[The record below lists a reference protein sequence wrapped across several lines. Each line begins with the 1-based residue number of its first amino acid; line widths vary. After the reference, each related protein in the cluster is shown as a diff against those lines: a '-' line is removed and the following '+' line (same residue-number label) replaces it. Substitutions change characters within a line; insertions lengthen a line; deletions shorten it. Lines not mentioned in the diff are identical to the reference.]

1 LVTKWSQN
9 RFSRLWLPSRS
20 PDFPGVYED
29 TRTYNPLI
37 HGQALAVDARDHLTA
52 GHSLRVAAY
61 AQAIGEEM
69 DLSEGELEVLR
80 YAALLHDQG
89 KIGVPDH
96 VLHKPGGLT
105 REEFQ
110 EIKSHAH
117 KTKLILQTIRGL
129 FPRRLRQ
136 IPEMA
141 AHHHERPDG
150 SGYPDGL
157 RGDEIPLGARIIA
170 VADVFDALTARRHY
184 RDPAPDEQVVA
195 SLRQDANANRLCDR
209 SVAAFER
216 ALPRILSIRGRLNRE
231 QEQAEASGGLS
242 GIAHLR
248 ARKAGRSEEQ

>member
-1 LVTKWSQN
+1 
-9 RFSRLWLPSRS
+9 
-20 PDFPGVYED
+20 
-29 TRTYNPLI
+29 
-37 HGQALAVDARDHLTA
+37 
-52 GHSLRVAAY
+52 LRVAAY

-69 DLSEGELEVLR
+69 NLSEGELGVLR

-96 VLHKPGGLT
+96 VLQKPGGLT
-105 REEFQ
+105 REKFE
-110 EIKSHAH
+110 EIKSHAF
-117 KTKLILQTIRGL
+117 KTKLILQAIQPL
-129 FPRRLRQ
+129 FPRRLRH

-184 RDPAPDEQVVA
+184 RDPAPDEQVIA
-195 SLRQDANANRLCDR
+195 LLKGDAAANKLCDR

-216 ALPRILSIRGRLNRE
+216 ALPKILSIRDRLNRK
-231 QEQAEASGGLS
+231 QQCAEASGGLS
-242 GIAHLR
+242 GIAHL
-248 ARKAGRSEEQ
+248 